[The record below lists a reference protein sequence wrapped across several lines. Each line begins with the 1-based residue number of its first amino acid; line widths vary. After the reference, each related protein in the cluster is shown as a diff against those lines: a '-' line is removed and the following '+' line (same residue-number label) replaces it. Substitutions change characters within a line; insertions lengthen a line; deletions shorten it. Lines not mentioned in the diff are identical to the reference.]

1 MEVFSKYF
9 RRLLVGNAPQIFPG
23 INRNVENP
31 ANYQLLVQEM
41 DKICQ
46 DPDQASKIA
55 ETIDTSEGDLFRD
68 FDLSLFVEH
77 FKLDPLATI
86 LLTSAFMNGQRSD
99 LKTKGM
105 CSLKYYPLRI
115 QPPDVEQ
122 PVRYFPLSFQ
132 HSCRASRM
140 YEIRAMM
147 LLRHYLRQSSLNI

>member
-41 DKICQ
+41 NKISQ

-68 FDLSLFVEH
+68 FDLSVFIDH

-86 LLTSAFMNGQRSD
+86 LLASAFMNGQRSD
-99 LKTKGM
+99 LKIKGM
-105 CSLKYYPLRI
+105 YSLKYNPLRM
-115 QPPDVEQ
+115 QLLTSNSGCNTFSYSTVTLTE
-122 PVRYFPLSFQ
+122 PLECSQ
-132 HSCRASRM
+132 
-140 YEIRAMM
+140 YER
-147 LLRHYLRQSSLNI
+147 